1 MTNYIS
7 VIYVETET
15 KLLGPI
21 WPGTVY
27 DETRWDNDVTDR
39 TSAAY
44 IENDIELWLSIR
56 LVTNYGKNHIAQW
69 HD

>member
-1 MTNYIS
+1 MT
-7 VIYVETET
+7 
-15 KLLGPI
+15 K
-21 WPGTVY
+21 
-27 DETRWDNDVTDR
+27 TRWDNDVTDR